1 MGKDNML
8 VRIKFTMVKNGGHRE
23 FYLLAPAM
31 KEAWRNRALCTTYGR
46 ASQEGLRR
54 LAVFRGNFGKHMIS
68 DLIFDGPTKAAL
80 AAVEADP
87 SVWQRRLIKWCEINT
102 GSRNTKGLQSFLPL
116 LQEAFSALPG
126 TMATIALQPEQV
138 VSDKG
143 IVEPIAL
150 CDSLH
155 VVVRLDAPIKLVM
168 TGHYDT
174 VYPVSSAFQKVVD
187 LGDGRVNGPG
197 VADMKGGILILL
209 EALKAFE
216 TLPFASAIGY
226 EVLISPDEEI
236 GSPGSGPILSQ
247 IGARS
252 DVGLTYEP
260 ALADG
265 SMSGARKGSG
275 NYALTIHGKAAH
287 VGRAHADGRSA
298 VAAAARFVAGLEAL
312 NGVRAGVTFNTGRI
326 DGGGPTNVVPD
337 LAIVRFNVRAPD
349 LADAAWAQEQV
360 DALVASHVQTDG
372 IHTHMHG
379 GFTRPP
385 KPRTSAQELVFAQ
398 VAAAGKAVGLDMV
411 YKDTGGVCEGNNL
424 AASGCANVDTLG
436 PRGGLIHSDQEFAIL
451 ESFPERVR
459 LSLAILCG
467 YATGQLDAKAPRRLL
482 SEGLC

>member
-1 MGKDNML
+1 
-8 VRIKFTMVKNGGHRE
+8 
-23 FYLLAPAM
+23 
-31 KEAWRNRALCTTYGR
+31 
-46 ASQEGLRR
+46 
-54 LAVFRGNFGKHMIS
+54 MID
-68 DLIFDGPTKAAL
+68 DLIFDAKTLAAL
-80 AAVEADP
+80 DGVEADP
-87 SVWQRRLIKWCEINT
+87 RVWRARLVDWCEINT
-102 GSRNTKGLQSFLPL
+102 GSRNTAGLQAFLPIL
-116 LQEAFSALPG
+116 HKAFSALPG
-126 TMATIALQPEQV
+126 TVMYKALDPEAV
-138 VSDKG
+138 VSAQGQLED
-143 IVEPIAL
+143 VAL
-150 CDSLH
+150 CDALH
-155 VVVRLDAPIKLVM
+155 VIVRPDAPIKLVM

-174 VYPVSSAFQKVVD
+174 VFPRESAFQKVVD
-187 LGDGRVNGPG
+187 IGEGKLNGPG
-197 VADMKGGILILL
+197 VADMKGGLMIML

-216 TLPFASAIGY
+216 TLPCASNVGY
-226 EVLISPDEEI
+226 EILISPDEEI
-236 GSPGSGPILSQ
+236 GSPGSGPVLAA

-298 VAAAARFVAGLEAL
+298 IGAAARFVAGLEAL
-312 NGVRAGVTFNTGRI
+312 NDARDGVTFNTGRI

-337 LAIVRFNVRAPD
+337 LAVVRFNVRAPD
-349 LADAAWAQEQV
+349 MDDAAWATAQV
-360 DALVASHVQTDG
+360 DALIAAHVSGEG
-372 IHTHMHG
+372 IHADLHG

-385 KPRTSAQELVFAQ
+385 KPRTPAQELVFAQ
-398 VAAAGKAVGLDMV
+398 VAAAGKAVGLTMV

-459 LSLAILCG
+459 LSLAILVG

-482 SEGLC
+482 SEAVC